1 MGRVMAWLIAA
12 AWMPPRSSGSS
23 SAPTRSGSAVCSAS
37 RANPLPDRRT
47 VIATD
52 EIELQ
57 VRRVLDGLG
66 LPHEMVEIDP
76 QYADTAAFCA
86 QYGFPMEQSANTII
100 VGSKKEP
107 KRYCACVVRAT
118 KRVDVNHT
126 VRKLLG
132 VSRLSFADPEET
144 RALTGMMLGGVTVFA
159 LPADLPIYVDEGLM
173 PMPWIILGGG
183 SRSLKVKISPE
194 VFRVLPGAAVTPE
207 LVSEP

>member
-1 MGRVMAWLIAA
+1 M
-12 AWMPPRSSGSS
+12 
-23 SAPTRSGSAVCSAS
+23 
-37 RANPLPDRRT
+37 
-47 VIATD
+47 IATD
-52 EIELQ
+52 EIEQ
-57 VRRVLDGLG
+57 RVRRVLDGLG
-66 LPHEMVEIDP
+66 LPYEMVEIDP

-86 QYGFPMEQSANTII
+86 QYGYPLEQSANTII

-173 PMPWIILGGG
+173 PLPWIILGGG

-194 VFRVLPGAAVTPE
+194 VFRGLPGAAVTPG

>member
-1 MGRVMAWLIAA
+1 MDGRLYNE
-12 AWMPPRSSGSS
+12 
-23 SAPTRSGSAVCSAS
+23 APAHTPIGG
-37 RANPLPDRRT
+37 PIIDT
-47 VIATD
+47 E
-52 EIELQ
+52 EIEQ
-57 VRRVLDGLG
+57 RVRRVIAGLG

-86 QYGFPMEQSANTII
+86 RYGFPMEQSANTIV

-118 KRVDVNHT
+118 RRVDVNHT
-126 VRKLLG
+126 VRRLLG

-159 LPADLPIYVDEGLM
+159 LPPDMPIYVDEGLM
-173 PMPWIILGGG
+173 PLPWIILGGG

-194 VFRVLPGAAVTPE
+194 VFRALPGAVVTPG
-207 LVSEP
+207 LVVEP

>member
-1 MGRVMAWLIAA
+1 MLGSPRES
-12 AWMPPRSSGSS
+12 PPRQEEI
-23 SAPTRSGSAVCSAS
+23 
-37 RANPLPDRRT
+37 

-52 EIELQ
+52 PIEQ
-57 VRRVLDGLG
+57 RVREVLDGLA
-66 LPHEMVEIDP
+66 LHHEMVEIDP

-86 QYGFPMEQSANTII
+86 QYGFPMEQSANTIV

-118 KRVDVNHT
+118 RRLDVNHT

-159 LPADLPIYVDEGLM
+159 LPPDLPIYVDEGLM
-173 PMPWIILGGG
+173 ALPWIILGGG
-183 SRSLKVKISPE
+183 SRSLKVKITPD
-194 VFRVLPGAAVTPE
+194 VFRALPGATVVPG
-207 LVSEP
+207 LVAAAAAE

>member
-1 MGRVMAWLIAA
+1 MATS
-12 AWMPPRSSGSS
+12 PTFDSSGS
-23 SAPTRSGSAVCSAS
+23 RHRAVCSPG
-37 RANPLPDRRT
+37 RGQFHRHREVI
-47 VIATD
+47 VIATN
-52 EIELQ
+52 EIEQRVRQ
-57 VRRVLDGLG
+57 VLGGFG

-76 QYADTAAFCA
+76 QYADTTAFCA
-86 QYGFPMEQSANTII
+86 QYGYPMEQSANTII

-118 KRVDVNHT
+118 RRVDVNHT

-159 LPADLPIYVDEGLM
+159 LPPDLAIYVDEGLM
-173 PMPWIILGGG
+173 AMPWIILGGG

-194 VFRVLPGAAVTPE
+194 VFRSLPNAAVTPD
-207 LVSEP
+207 LVTL

>member
-1 MGRVMAWLIAA
+1 M
-12 AWMPPRSSGSS
+12 
-23 SAPTRSGSAVCSAS
+23 
-37 RANPLPDRRT
+37 
-47 VIATD
+47 
-52 EIELQ
+52 
-57 VRRVLDGLG
+57 RRVLDELG

-86 QYGFPMEQSANTII
+86 QYGYRMEQSANTII

-107 KRYCACVVRAT
+107 KRYCACVVRST

-132 VSRLSFADPEET
+132 VPRLSFADPEET

-173 PMPWIILGGG
+173 GLPWIILGGG
-183 SRSLKVKISPE
+183 SRSLKVKISPD
-194 VFRVLPGAAVTPE
+194 VLRVLPNAAVTPG
-207 LVSEP
+207 LASEP

>member
-1 MGRVMAWLIAA
+1 MLGWLNQPSQEVVAIA
-12 AWMPPRSSGSS
+12 P
-23 SAPTRSGSAVCSAS
+23 
-37 RANPLPDRRT
+37 
-47 VIATD
+47 D
-52 EIELQ
+52 EIEQ
-57 VRRVLDGLG
+57 HVRRVLDQLR

-86 QYGFPMEQSANTII
+86 QYGYPMEQSANTII

-173 PMPWIILGGG
+173 GLPWIILGGG
-183 SRSLKVKISPE
+183 SRSLKVKVTPE
-194 VFRVLPGAAVTPE
+194 VFRVLPNASVVPGLAPE
-207 LVSEP
+207 

>member
-1 MGRVMAWLIAA
+1 MGR
-12 AWMPPRSSGSS
+12 PPITSIL
-23 SAPTRSGSAVCSAS
+23 VCSAG
-37 RANPLPDRRT
+37 RT
-47 VIATD
+47 NTSHIEEVATIATD
-52 EIELQ
+52 EIEQ
-57 VRRVLDGLG
+57 RVRRVLDELG

-86 QYGFPMEQSANTII
+86 QYGYPMEQSANTII

-132 VSRLSFADPEET
+132 VPRLSFADPEET

-159 LPADLPIYVDEGLM
+159 LPADLPVYVDEGLM
-173 PMPWIILGGG
+173 GLPWIILGGG
-183 SRSLKVKISPE
+183 SRSLKVKISPD
-194 VFRVLPGAAVTPE
+194 VLRLLPSAAVIPG
-207 LVSEP
+207 LVSES

>member
-1 MGRVMAWLIAA
+1 MLGS
-12 AWMPPRSSGSS
+12 PRPHP
-23 SAPTRSGSAVCSAS
+23 APAPSTVKEER
-37 RANPLPDRRT
+37 

-52 EIELQ
+52 PIEQ
-57 VRRVLDGLG
+57 RVREVLDGLG
-66 LPHEMVEIDP
+66 LSYEMVEIDP

-86 QYGFPMEQSANTII
+86 RYGYSMEQSANTII

-118 KRVDVNHT
+118 RRVDVNHT

-159 LPADLPIYVDEGLM
+159 LPPDLPIYVDEGLM
-173 PMPWIILGGG
+173 TLPWIILGGG
-183 SRSLKVKISPE
+183 SRSLKVKISPD
-194 VFRVLPGAAVTPE
+194 VFRVLPGATVVPGLVTAAGPE
-207 LVSEP
+207 

>member
-1 MGRVMAWLIAA
+1 MLGSPREPQ
-12 AWMPPRSSGSS
+12 PPQEES
-23 SAPTRSGSAVCSAS
+23 
-37 RANPLPDRRT
+37 

-52 EIELQ
+52 PIEPR
-57 VRRVLDGLG
+57 VREVLGGLG
-66 LPHEMVEIDP
+66 LHHEMVEIDP

-86 QYGFPMEQSANTII
+86 QYGYPMEQSANTII

-118 KRVDVNHT
+118 RRVDVNHT

-132 VSRLSFADPEET
+132 VPRLSFADPEET

-173 PMPWIILGGG
+173 SLPWIILGGG
-183 SRSLKVKISPE
+183 SRSLKVKISPD
-194 VFRVLPGAAVTPE
+194 VFRALPGAQVVPGLVTAAAPE
-207 LVSEP
+207 

>member
-1 MGRVMAWLIAA
+1 M
-12 AWMPPRSSGSS
+12 
-23 SAPTRSGSAVCSAS
+23 
-37 RANPLPDRRT
+37 
-47 VIATD
+47 IATD
-52 EIELQ
+52 EIEQ
-57 VRRVLDGLG
+57 RVRRILDGLG

-183 SRSLKVKISPE
+183 SRSLKIKTSPQ
-194 VFRVLPGAAVTPE
+194 VFARIPNARIVASLGI
-207 LVSEP
+207 